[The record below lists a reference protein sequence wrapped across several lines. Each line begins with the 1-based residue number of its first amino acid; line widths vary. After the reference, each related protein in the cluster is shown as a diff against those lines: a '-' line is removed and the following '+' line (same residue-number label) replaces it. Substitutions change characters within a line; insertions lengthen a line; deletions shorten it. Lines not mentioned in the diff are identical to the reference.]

1 MSREQQQALDKAP
14 RKAPQPFGPV
24 PVENRQPEQV
34 RRLLLRTSML

>member
-1 MSREQQQALDKAP
+1 VSREQQQALD
-14 RKAPQPFGPV
+14 KAPQPFGPV